1 MGALLDLHIG
11 FGYVLSHDTQAEKL
25 QAADEDDD
33 TDGGSP
39 AWDRIIEDQLS
50 DDDGYQDQK
59 GKTGHGRSEPGG
71 DGQRYLREIDDA
83 ADGVFKQ
90 LPEVPFGFT
99 GYAFDIFVGEPAGA
113 ETDPAE
119 DSLGKAVVLTHGD
132 NGIHHTAFHQT
143 EVSGTVHNICIR
155 DLIDQSIKFPGKKAP
170 DRWLSVTAD
179 TSGGNAVIF
188 SGFQLLQHFRE
199 KGRRILKISVHYCYI
214 IAAGIAE
221 ACIHGSFLSEVSGK
235 GKIDHMRI
243 LFGKLF

>member
-71 DGQRYLREIDDA
+71 DGQRYLRKIDDA

-90 LPEVPFGFT
+90 LPEVPFGLT
-99 GYAFDIFVGEPAGA
+99 GYAFDMRKPIQPKIPLEKRLYSLM
-113 ETDPAE
+113 ETMASTILRFIRRK
-119 DSLGKAVVLTHGD
+119 SLAPSTISASEIL
-132 NGIHHTAFHQT
+132 
-143 EVSGTVHNICIR
+143 
-155 DLIDQSIKFPGKKAP
+155 LIS
-170 DRWLSVTAD
+170 
-179 TSGGNAVIF
+179 
-188 SGFQLLQHFRE
+188 
-199 KGRRILKISVHYCYI
+199 
-214 IAAGIAE
+214 
-221 ACIHGSFLSEVSGK
+221 
-235 GKIDHMRI
+235 
-243 LFGKLF
+243 

>member
-71 DGQRYLREIDDA
+71 DGQRYLRKIDDA

-90 LPEVPFGFT
+90 LPEVPFGLT

-119 DSLGKAVVLTHGD
+119 DSLGEAVVLTHGD
-132 NGIHHTAFHQT
+132 DGIHHTALHQT
-143 EVSGTVHNICIR
+143 EVSGAVHNICIR
-155 DLIDQSIKFPGKKAP
+155 DLIDQLIKFPGKK
-170 DRWLSVTAD
+170 S
-179 TSGGNAVIF
+179 SG
-188 SGFQLLQHFRE
+188 
-199 KGRRILKISVHYCYI
+199 
-214 IAAGIAE
+214 
-221 ACIHGSFLSEVSGK
+221 
-235 GKIDHMRI
+235 
-243 LFGKLF
+243 

>member
-71 DGQRYLREIDDA
+71 DGQRYLRKIDDA

-90 LPEVPFGFT
+90 LPEVPFGLT
-99 GYAFDIFVGEPAGA
+99 GYAFDIFVGEQQVRKPIQPKIPLEKRLYSLM
-113 ETDPAE
+113 ETMASTILRFIRRK
-119 DSLGKAVVLTHGD
+119 SLAPSTISASEIL
-132 NGIHHTAFHQT
+132 
-143 EVSGTVHNICIR
+143 
-155 DLIDQSIKFPGKKAP
+155 LIS
-170 DRWLSVTAD
+170 
-179 TSGGNAVIF
+179 
-188 SGFQLLQHFRE
+188 
-199 KGRRILKISVHYCYI
+199 
-214 IAAGIAE
+214 
-221 ACIHGSFLSEVSGK
+221 
-235 GKIDHMRI
+235 
-243 LFGKLF
+243 

>member
-71 DGQRYLREIDDA
+71 DGQRYLSKIDDA

-90 LPEVPFGFT
+90 LPEVPFGLT

-119 DSLGKAVVLTHGD
+119 DSLGEAVVLTHGD
-132 NGIHHTAFHQT
+132 DGIHHTALHQT
-143 EVSGTVHNICIR
+143 EVSGAVHNICIR
-155 DLIDQSIKFPGKKAP
+155 DLIDQLIKFPGKKNLKGSVSGTVIHKDQFIITVHLP
-170 DRWLSVTAD
+170 EDR
-179 TSGGNAVIF
+179 
-188 SGFQLLQHFRE
+188 SGFRVKKR
-199 KGRRILKISVHYCYI
+199 KGFFLI
-214 IAAGIAE
+214 E
-221 ACIHGSFLSEVSGK
+221 AWYN
-235 GKIDHMRI
+235 
-243 LFGKLF
+243 

>member
-83 ADGVFKQ
+83 ADCVFKQ
-90 LPEVPFGFT
+90 LPEVPLGLT
-99 GYAFDIFVGEPAGA
+99 GYAFDIFVPS
-113 ETDPAE
+113 P
-119 DSLGKAVVLTHGD
+119 
-132 NGIHHTAFHQT
+132 
-143 EVSGTVHNICIR
+143 
-155 DLIDQSIKFPGKKAP
+155 
-170 DRWLSVTAD
+170 
-179 TSGGNAVIF
+179 
-188 SGFQLLQHFRE
+188 
-199 KGRRILKISVHYCYI
+199 
-214 IAAGIAE
+214 
-221 ACIHGSFLSEVSGK
+221 
-235 GKIDHMRI
+235 
-243 LFGKLF
+243 

>member
-71 DGQRYLREIDDA
+71 DGQRYLRKIDDA

-90 LPEVPFGFT
+90 LPEVPFGLT

-119 DSLGKAVVLTHGD
+119 DSLG
-132 NGIHHTAFHQT
+132 
-143 EVSGTVHNICIR
+143 
-155 DLIDQSIKFPGKKAP
+155 
-170 DRWLSVTAD
+170 
-179 TSGGNAVIF
+179 
-188 SGFQLLQHFRE
+188 
-199 KGRRILKISVHYCYI
+199 
-214 IAAGIAE
+214 E
-221 ACIHGSFLSEVSGK
+221 ACDAFEEDKYIQEVLGEHISK
-235 GKIDHMRI
+235 KYLEAKRKEWHEYCRQVSDWETEAY
-243 LFGKLF
+243 LYKY